1 MNKLSHHPRFKAL
14 QYMFFS
20 SLLTFSLNNLMIGW
34 TIATFLIL
42 VKVEKNIT
50 PLPVSGVN
58 VTGSLTKKCIP
69 HFVVV
74 QFGQLFK
81 REMIN

>member
-14 QYMFFS
+14 HYMFPS
-20 SLLTFSLNNLMIGW
+20 SLLKFSLNSLMIGW

-42 VKVEKNIT
+42 VKVEKKIT
-50 PLPVSGVN
+50 HLSVSGVN
-58 VTGSLTKKCIP
+58 VTGSSTKKCIP
-69 HFVVV
+69 HFVAV

-81 REMIN
+81 REMMN